1 MAGRR
6 VHQIRR
12 DLLLAAVREAGRST
26 RADLARRTGMARMT
40 VDGLVT
46 ELLTAGLLAEE
57 AAVPDGTRAGRPARS
72 ITLGPAAGGV
82 VGAIVTT
89 QGVRAASAD
98 LTGRILTEHR
108 HTGNAPDASAHLDA
122 SASLDAPAS
131 LDASALLDAPALL
144 DTLALLVAE
153 CATVVEGPV
162 WSVVLGLGADQDP
175 ALATGLQ
182 QRLGRRVVVRTAAEL
197 SLLGEVGYGTAAGHT
212 DVCYLRVGSGITGGL
227 LLGGVLHHGA
237 HGAAG
242 RIGHVQMDEIGPLC
256 RCGNRGCLDT
266 IASAPAI
273 LAALGTPHGEPVT
286 ARRAVELSRTDE
298 ATERILADAGR
309 MIGRVVADLA
319 NTVNPALI
327 VLDGP
332 LIEAGGP
339 IVTAVGESL
348 QRYAQPEVA
357 AATSVRAGT
366 LGERAGLL
374 GALWAGLRATP
385 AARGSRTLARVSP
398 TVTTADLAPRG
409 DPAAGSADGLA
420 RSGKAGAGG
429 AVDLARPAAG
439 SAAGLATPGERERAV
454 RREILVETLRGL
466 GQATRSDLVKH
477 TRLPRAAVAA
487 LLDGM
492 ARDGVVERCAADGP
506 RAGRPSPCFRL
517 VAPGELLV
525 GVAIG
530 GDGVRVIATDGTGAV
545 RWSDV
550 RGMSPA
556 LDGRAVMRATAE
568 YVLELLDGHGGR
580 PGPGTRF
587 AVSMPAPVHPVTGH
601 LSSRSVL
608 TMFAGFSPAE
618 EISAVLGR
626 PVRVTNN
633 AQLAALA
640 ESRRGAARGAR
651 DVLFLSCD
659 QYTGAG
665 LVSGGRPHAGAIGY
679 AGEVGHLTVRE
690 IGPLCLCGRRGCLSA
705 FLSPGYFAA
714 VSDGGPPDES
724 RLLARAA
731 SGDRPAR
738 RALLDAGRLIGRTV
752 TALVSVFDPAVVV
765 VGGRFTEPGDF
776 VVDGVREALQRHCAP
791 AVAAAL
797 TVVPAALGRDAEA
810 LGAIE
815 SML

>member
-1 MAGRR
+1 MSGRR
-6 VHQIRR
+6 VHQVRR
-12 DLLLAAVREAGRST
+12 DLLLAAVREAGRGT

-40 VDGLVT
+40 VDNLVA

-57 AAVPDGTRAGRPARS
+57 AAVADGTRAGRPARS
-72 ITLGPAAGGV
+72 IILGPAAGGV

-89 QGVRAASAD
+89 RGVRAASAD
-98 LTGRILTEHR
+98 LTGRILAEHR
-108 HTGNAPDASAHLDA
+108 LSGDD
-122 SASLDAPAS
+122 
-131 LDASALLDAPALL
+131 L

-153 CATVVEGPV
+153 CETAVEGPA
-162 WSVVLGLGADQDP
+162 WSVVLGLGAGRDP

-182 QRLGRRVVVRTAAEL
+182 QRLGRRVIVRTAAEL

-212 DVCYLRVGSGITGGL
+212 DVCYLRVGSGITCGL

-273 LAALGTPHGEPVT
+273 LAALATPLGETVT
-286 ARRAVELSRTDE
+286 AARAVELSRTDK

-309 MIGRVVADLA
+309 MIGRVVAGLA
-319 NTVNPALI
+319 NTVNPALV

-357 AATSVRAGT
+357 AGTLIRAGT
-366 LGERAGLL
+366 LGDRAALL
-374 GALWAGLRATP
+374 GALFAGLRATP
-385 AARGSRTLARVSP
+385 AARGGRTLAGVSP
-398 TVTTADLAPRG
+398 TVTTTDLASPGRH
-409 DPAAGSADGLA
+409 
-420 RSGKAGAGG
+420 
-429 AVDLARPAAG
+429 
-439 SAAGLATPGERERAV
+439 AAGLVPGEKPAAVVPPGERERAV
-454 RREILVETLRGL
+454 RREILVETLRAA
-466 GQATRSDLVKH
+466 GQATRSDLVKR

-487 LLDGM
+487 LLDGLV
-492 ARDGVVERCAADGP
+492 RDGVVEQCAATGP
-506 RAGRPSPCFRL
+506 RAGRPSPSFRP
-517 VAPGELLV
+517 VAAGELLV
-525 GVAIG
+525 GVAIE
-530 GDGVRVIATDGTGAV
+530 GDGVRVIAADGTGGV
-545 RWSDV
+545 RWSAFRV
-550 RGMSPA
+550 LPPSM
-556 LDGRAVMRATAE
+556 DGRAVMRAAAAIA
-568 YVLELLDGHGGR
+568 LEQLDGHGER
-580 PGPGTRF
+580 RGPGTRF
-587 AVSMPAPVHPVTGH
+587 GVSVPAPVHPVTGR

-618 EISAVLGR
+618 EIAAVLGR

-640 ESRRGAARGAR
+640 ESRRGAARGVR
-651 DVLFLSCD
+651 DVLYLSCD

-665 LVSGGRPHAGAIGY
+665 LVTGGRAHAGAIGY
-679 AGEVGHLTVRE
+679 AGEVGHLNVRE
-690 IGPLCLCGRRGCLSA
+690 VGPLCLCGKRGCLSA

-714 VSDGGPPDES
+714 VSDGGPPDED

-752 TALVSVFDPAVVV
+752 TPLVSVLDPSMVI
-765 VGGRFTEPGDF
+765 VGGRFTEPGEF
-776 VVDGVREALQRHCAP
+776 VVDGVREALQRHCDP
-791 AVAAAL
+791 AAAAVL

-815 SML
+815 SLL

>member
-1 MAGRR
+1 MSGRR
-6 VHQIRR
+6 VHQVRR

-26 RADLARRTGMARMT
+26 RSDLARRTGMARMT
-40 VDGLVT
+40 IDGLVA
-46 ELLTAGLLAEE
+46 ELLTAGLLAED
-57 AAVPDGTRAGRPARS
+57 AAVPDGARAGRPARS

-98 LTGRILTEHR
+98 LTGRILAEH
-108 HTGNAPDASAHLDA
+108 HLSRND
-122 SASLDAPAS
+122 LDS
-131 LDASALLDAPALL
+131 
-144 DTLALLVAE
+144 LALLIAE
-153 CATVVEGPV
+153 CETTIEGPA
-162 WSVVLGLGADQDP
+162 WSVVLGLGAGQDP
-175 ALATGLQ
+175 ALAAGLQ
-182 QRLGRRVVVRTAAEL
+182 QRLGRRVIVRTTAEL
-197 SLLGEVGYGTAAGHT
+197 SLLGEVGYGCAAGHS
-212 DVCYLRVGSGITGGL
+212 DVCYLRIGSVITCGL

-242 RIGHVQMDEIGPLC
+242 QIGHVQMDEIGPLC

-266 IASAPAI
+266 IASVPAI
-273 LAALGTPHGEPVT
+273 LAALGAALGEPVS
-286 ARRAVELSRTDE
+286 AGRAVESSRTDE

-309 MIGRVVADLA
+309 MIGRVVAGLA

-332 LIEAGGP
+332 LIEADGP

-348 QRYAQPEVA
+348 RRYAQPEVA
-357 AATSVRAGT
+357 AGTAIRAGT
-366 LGERAGLL
+366 LGDRAGLL

-398 TVTTADLAPRG
+398 TVTTADAEPI
-409 DPAAGSADGLA
+409 
-420 RSGKAGAGG
+420 GKG
-429 AVDLARPAAG
+429 V
-439 SAAGLATPGERERAV
+439 SSGERERVV
-454 RREILVETLRGL
+454 RRGILVEAIRTL
-466 GQATRSDLVKH
+466 GQATRSELVKR
-477 TRLPRAAVAA
+477 TLLPRAAVAT

-492 ARDGVVERCAADGP
+492 VRDGVVERCPADGP

-517 VAPGELLV
+517 VTPGELLV

-530 GDGVRVIATDGTGAV
+530 GDGVRVIATGGTGEI
-545 RWSDV
+545 RWTGYRDMPPS
-550 RGMSPA
+550 M
-556 LDGRAVMRATAE
+556 DGRAIMRDTAGF
-568 YVLELLDGHGGR
+568 VRELLDAHGER
-580 PGPGTRF
+580 RGPGIRF

-618 EISAVLGR
+618 EIAAVLGG
-626 PVRVTNN
+626 PALVTNN
-633 AQLAALA
+633 AQLSALA

-651 DVLFLSCD
+651 DVLYLSCD

-665 LVSGGRPHAGAIGY
+665 LVAGGRPYPGAIGY
-679 AGEVGHLTVRE
+679 AGEVGHLNVRE
-690 IGPLCLCGRRGCLSA
+690 VGPLCLCGKRGCLSA

-714 VSDGGPPDES
+714 ISDGGPPDEG

-731 SGDRPAR
+731 AGDRPAQ

-752 TALVSVFDPAVVV
+752 APLVSVFDPAVVV
-765 VGGRFTEPGDF
+765 VGGRFTEPGGF
-776 VVDGVREALQRHCAP
+776 VVDGVREALQRHCPP
-791 AVAAAL
+791 ATAAAL
-797 TVVPAALGRDAEA
+797 SVVPAALGRDVEA

-815 SML
+815 SLL

>member
-1 MAGRR
+1 MSGRR
-6 VHQIRR
+6 VHQVRR
-12 DLLLAAVREAGRST
+12 DLLLAAVREAGRSS

-98 LTGRILTEHR
+98 LTGRILAEHHR
-108 HTGNAPDASAHLDA
+108 PGND
-122 SASLDAPAS
+122 
-131 LDASALLDAPALL
+131 L

-153 CATVVEGPV
+153 CETGVDGPA
-162 WSVVLGLGADQDP
+162 WSIVLGLGAGRDP

-182 QRLGRRVVVRTAAEL
+182 QRLGRRVIVRTAAEL
-197 SLLGEVGYGTAAGHT
+197 SLLGEVGYGTAAGQT
-212 DVCYLRVGSGITGGL
+212 DVCYLRIGSGITCGL
-227 LLGGVLHHGA
+227 LLGGMLHHGA

-242 RIGHVQMDEIGPLC
+242 QIGHVQMDEIGPLC

-273 LAALGTPHGEPVT
+273 LAALGTSSGETVT
-286 ARRAVELSRTDE
+286 AGRAVELSRTDA

-319 NTVNPALI
+319 NTLNPALF

-339 IVTAVGESL
+339 IVTAVGESV

-357 AATSVRAGT
+357 AGTAIRAGT
-366 LGERAGLL
+366 LGDRAGLL

-398 TVTTADLAPRG
+398 TVT
-409 DPAAGSADGLA
+409 
-420 RSGKAGAGG
+420 
-429 AVDLARPAAG
+429 
-439 SAAGLATPGERERAV
+439 AAGLAPVSPAVTGVGPAPVGKAAVSPGERERGV
-454 RREILVETLRGL
+454 RREILVEAIRAL
-466 GQATRSDLVKH
+466 GQATRSDLVKR

-487 LLDGM
+487 LLDGL
-492 ARDGVVERCAADGP
+492 ARDGVVERCAAAGP

-530 GDGVRVIATDGTGAV
+530 GDGVRVVATDGAGGI
-545 RWSDV
+545 RWSGF
-550 RGMSPA
+550 RRMSPTM
-556 LDGRAVMRATAE
+556 DGRAVMRATAGF
-568 YVLELLDGHGGR
+568 VLELLDGHAER
-580 PGPGTRF
+580 RGPGTRIG
-587 AVSMPAPVHPVTGH
+587 VSMPAPVHPVTGR

-618 EISAVLGR
+618 EISAVLGC

-665 LVSGGRPHAGAIGY
+665 LLAGGRPHPGVLGY
-679 AGEVGHLTVRE
+679 AGEVGHLNVRE
-690 IGPLCLCGRRGCLSA
+690 FGPLCLCGKRGCLSA

-714 VSDGGPPDES
+714 VSDGGPPDED

-731 SGDRPAR
+731 AGDRPAR

-752 TALVSVFDPAVVV
+752 TSLVSVFDPEVVI
-765 VGGRFTEPGDF
+765 VGGRFTEPGGF

-791 AVAAAL
+791 ATAAAL

-815 SML
+815 SLL

>member
-1 MAGRR
+1 MSGRR
-6 VHQIRR
+6 VHQVRR
-12 DLLLAAVREAGRST
+12 DLLLAAVRDAGRST
-26 RADLARRTGMARMT
+26 RSDLARRTGMARMT
-40 VDGLVT
+40 VDGLVA

-89 QGVRAASAD
+89 HGVRAASAD
-98 LTGRILTEHR
+98 LTGRILAEH
-108 HTGNAPDASAHLDA
+108 HLPGNDLD
-122 SASLDAPAS
+122 S
-131 LDASALLDAPALL
+131 
-144 DTLALLVAE
+144 LALLIAE
-153 CATVVEGPV
+153 CETTVEGPA
-162 WSVVLGLGADQDP
+162 WAIVLGLGAGQDP
-175 ALATGLQ
+175 ALAAGLR

-197 SLLGEVGYGTAAGHT
+197 RLLGEVGYGCAAGQT
-212 DVCYLRVGSGITGGL
+212 DVCYLRLGSVITCGL
-227 LLGGVLHHGA
+227 LLGGILHHGA

-242 RIGHVQMDEIGPLC
+242 QIGHVQMDEIGPLC

-273 LAALGTPHGEPVT
+273 LAALGAPLGEPVT
-286 ARRAVELSRTDE
+286 AGRAVELSRTDA

-309 MIGRVVADLA
+309 MIGGVVAGLA

-327 VLDGP
+327 ILDGP

-339 IVTAVGESL
+339 IVTAVGESV

-357 AATSVRAGT
+357 AGTTVRAGI
-366 LGERAGLL
+366 LGDRAGLL

-398 TVTTADLAPRG
+398 TV
-409 DPAAGSADGLA
+409 PAEPDRNVS
-420 RSGKAGAGG
+420 
-429 AVDLARPAAG
+429 
-439 SAAGLATPGERERAV
+439 PGERERAV
-454 RREILVETLRGL
+454 RRGIIVEAIRAT
-466 GQATRSDLVKH
+466 GQATRSELVKH

-492 ARDGVVERCAADGP
+492 LRDGVVERCAAVGP

-517 VAPGELLV
+517 VTPGELLV

-530 GDGVRVIATDGTGAV
+530 GDGVRVIATGGTGEI
-545 RWSDV
+545 RWTGYRDMPPS
-550 RGMSPA
+550 M
-556 LDGRAVMRATAE
+556 DGRAIMRDTAGF
-568 YVLELLDGHGGR
+568 VRDLLGAHGER

-601 LSSRSVL
+601 LSARSVL

-618 EISAVLGR
+618 EIAAVLGG
-626 PVRVTNN
+626 PVLVTNN
-633 AQLAALA
+633 AQLSALA

-651 DVLFLSCD
+651 DVLYLSCD

-665 LVSGGRPHAGAIGY
+665 LVAGGRPHAGAIGY
-679 AGEVGHLTVRE
+679 AGEVGHLNVRE
-690 IGPLCLCGRRGCLSA
+690 VGPLCLCGKRGCLSA

-714 VSDGGPPDES
+714 ISGDGPPDEG

-731 SGDRPAR
+731 AGDRPAQ

-752 TALVSVFDPAVVV
+752 SPLVSVFDPAVVV
-765 VGGRFTEPGDF
+765 VGGRFTEPGGF

-791 AVAAAL
+791 ATAAAL
-797 TVVPAALGRDAEA
+797 TVVPAALGRDVEA

-815 SML
+815 SLL

>member
-1 MAGRR
+1 MSGRR
-6 VHQIRR
+6 VHQVRR

-40 VDGLVT
+40 VDNLVT
-46 ELLTAGLLAEE
+46 ELLTAGLLAEA
-57 AAVPDGTRAGRPARS
+57 AAVADGARAGRPARS

-98 LTGRILTEHR
+98 LTGRILAEH
-108 HTGNAPDASAHLDA
+108 HLSGAD
-122 SASLDAPAS
+122 LDS
-131 LDASALLDAPALL
+131 
-144 DTLALLVAE
+144 LALLVAE
-153 CATVVEGPV
+153 CATAVEGPA
-162 WSVVLGLGADQDP
+162 WSIVLGLGAGRDP
-175 ALATGLQ
+175 ALAAGLQ
-182 QRLGRRVVVRTAAEL
+182 QRLGRRVIVRTAAEL
-197 SLLGEVGYGTAAGHT
+197 SLLGEVGYGIAAGHT
-212 DVCYLRVGSGITGGL
+212 DVCYLRVGSGITCGL

-273 LAALGTPHGEPVT
+273 LAALAAPLGEPVT
-286 ARRAVELSRTDE
+286 AARAVELSRTDE

-309 MIGRVVADLA
+309 MIGRVVADVA
-319 NTVNPALI
+319 NTVNPAL
-327 VLDGP
+327 VVMDGP

-339 IVTAVGESL
+339 IVAAVGESL
-348 QRYAQPEVA
+348 RRYAQPEVA
-357 AATSVRAGT
+357 AGTTIRAGT
-366 LGERAGLL
+366 LGDRAGLL
-374 GALWAGLRATP
+374 GALFAGLRATP
-385 AARGSRTLARVSP
+385 AARGGRTLARVSP
-398 TVTTADLAPRG
+398 AVTTADAAPSGGGRSPG
-409 DPAAGSADGLA
+409 D
-420 RSGKAGAGG
+420 
-429 AVDLARPAAG
+429 
-439 SAAGLATPGERERAV
+439 RERAV
-454 RREILVETLRGL
+454 RQDILVETLRAAGRT
-466 GQATRSDLVKH
+466 TRSDLVKR

-487 LLDGM
+487 LLDGLV
-492 ARDGVVERCAADGP
+492 RDGVVERCTADGP

-517 VAPGELLV
+517 VTPGELLV
-525 GVAIG
+525 GVAIEG
-530 GDGVRVIATDGTGAV
+530 EGIRVIAAGGTGEV
-545 RWSDV
+545 RWSGF
-550 RGMSPA
+550 RSLPLSM
-556 LDGRAVMRATAE
+556 DGRAVMRAAAGFAR
-568 YVLELLDGHGGR
+568 ELLDGHGER

-618 EISAVLGR
+618 EIAAVLGR
-626 PVRVTNN
+626 PVVAANN

-651 DVLFLSCD
+651 DVLYLSCD
-659 QYTGAG
+659 QFTGAG
-665 LVSGGRPHAGAIGY
+665 LVAGGRPHAGAIGY
-679 AGEVGHLTVRE
+679 AGEVGHLNVRE
-690 IGPLCLCGRRGCLSA
+690 VGPLCLCGKRGCLSA

-714 VSDGGPPDES
+714 VSDGPPDEG

-731 SGDRPAR
+731 SGDRPAQ

-752 TALVSVFDPAVVV
+752 SPLVSVFDPAVVI
-765 VGGRFTEPGDF
+765 VGGRFTEPGGF
-776 VVDGVREALQRHCAP
+776 VVDGVRESLQRHCAP
-791 AVAAAL
+791 AAAAAL

-815 SML
+815 SLL

>member
-1 MAGRR
+1 MSGRR
-6 VHQIRR
+6 VHQVRR

-40 VDGLVT
+40 VDNLVA

-82 VGAIVTT
+82 VGAIVTSH
-89 QGVRAASAD
+89 GVRVASAD
-98 LTGRILTEHR
+98 LTGRILAEHHR
-108 HTGNAPDASAHLDA
+108 AGDD
-122 SASLDAPAS
+122 
-131 LDASALLDAPALL
+131 L

-153 CATVVEGPV
+153 CETGVHGPA
-162 WSVVLGLGADQDP
+162 WSIVLGLGPGQDP
-175 ALATGLQ
+175 ALTTGLQ
-182 QRLGRRVVVRTAAEL
+182 QRLGRRVIARTAAEL
-197 SLLGEVGYGTAAGHT
+197 SLLGEVGYGAAAGHT
-212 DVCYLRVGSGITGGL
+212 DVCYLRVGAGITCGL

-242 RIGHVQMDEIGPLC
+242 QIGHVQMDEIGPLC

-273 LAALGTPHGEPVT
+273 LAALGPHLGEPVT
-286 ARRAVELSRTDE
+286 AARAVELSRTDA

-319 NTVNPALI
+319 NTVNPAL
-327 VLDGP
+327 VLLDGP
-332 LIEAGGP
+332 LIEEGGP
-339 IVTAVGESL
+339 IVAAVGESL

-357 AATSVRAGT
+357 AGTTVRAGT
-366 LGERAGLL
+366 LRDRAGLL
-374 GALWAGLRATP
+374 GALFAGLRATP

-398 TVTTADLAPRG
+398 TVT
-409 DPAAGSADGLA
+409 
-420 RSGKAGAGG
+420 
-429 AVDLARPAAG
+429 
-439 SAAGLATPGERERAV
+439 AAGLAPEGRAAAGPAPEGRAVSPGERERAV
-454 RREILVETLRGL
+454 RREILVEALRTLA
-466 GQATRSDLVKH
+466 QATRSDLVKH

-487 LLDGM
+487 LLD
-492 ARDGVVERCAADGP
+492 ALVRDGVVEPCVAAGP

-517 VAPGELLV
+517 VTPGELLV

-530 GDGVRVIATDGTGAV
+530 GDGVRVVATDGAGGI
-545 RWSDV
+545 RWSGY
-550 RGMSPA
+550 RAMTPSS
-556 LDGRAVMRATAE
+556 DGRQIVRATAAFA
-568 YVLELLDGHGGR
+568 LELLDGHGER
-580 PGPGTRF
+580 LGPGTRVG
-587 AVSMPAPVHPVTGH
+587 VSIPAPVHPVTGR

-618 EISAVLGR
+618 EIAAILGC

-640 ESRRGAARGAR
+640 ESRRGAARGSR

-665 LVSGGRPHAGAIGY
+665 LLAGGRMHSGAIGY
-679 AGEVGHLTVRE
+679 AGEVGHLNVRE
-690 IGPLCLCGRRGCLSA
+690 VGPLCQCGKRGCLSA

-714 VSDGGPPDES
+714 ISDGGPPDES
-724 RLLARAA
+724 RLLTRAA
-731 SGDRPAR
+731 AGDRPAR

-752 TALVSVFDPAVVV
+752 TPLVSVFDPAVVI
-765 VGGRFTEPGDF
+765 VGGRFTEPGPF
-776 VVDGVREALQRHCAP
+776 VVDGVREALQRHCGP
-791 AVAAAL
+791 AAASAL

-815 SML
+815 SLR